1 MKLQRKQDRN
11 AMKGSKSHEAISNI
25 VGVAGNAISPESL
38 YAAVKDVI
46 DHARGMVARSVNT
59 VMVQAYWTIGR
70 LIVENEQ
77 KGARRAEYGKRV
89 LLDLSRRL
97 TLEYGKGFTIT
108 NIQYMRQ
115 FYLLFPNYHSV
126 SGELSWTHYRR
137 LMAVSDRDARDWYAA
152 ECVACNWSVR
162 ELNRQIVTQ
171 TYERVL
177 NASAPPTVRRRR
189 NLVAEESASVP
200 SEILKDPYILEF
212 LGVPA
217 DTRLHET
224 ALETMLISH
233 LSAFLLELGRGFCFV
248 ARQKR
253 LSYDDEDLFVD
264 LVFYHS
270 VLKCHVLIDLKV
282 GRLTHKDVGQMDSY
296 VRMFD
301 AQYRRPDDNPTI
313 GLLLCSEKR
322 ESVVKYSVLAEHRQ
336 VFASRYMLE
345 LPSEEVLKRQL
356 SFERERINLQLE
368 QDSKGSIEP

>member
-1 MKLQRKQDRN
+1 
-11 AMKGSKSHEAISNI
+11 
-25 VGVAGNAISPESL
+25 
-38 YAAVKDVI
+38 
-46 DHARGMVARSVNT
+46 
-59 VMVQAYWTIGR
+59 
-70 LIVENEQ
+70 
-77 KGARRAEYGKRV
+77 
-89 LLDLSRRL
+89 
-97 TLEYGKGFTIT
+97 
-108 NIQYMRQ
+108 
-115 FYLLFPNYHSV
+115 
-126 SGELSWTHYRR
+126 
-137 LMAVSDRDARDWYAA
+137 MAVSDRDARDWYSA
-152 ECVACNWSVR
+152 ECAACNWSVR

-171 TYERVL
+171 TYERL
-177 NASAPPTVRRRR
+177 LDASASPTVRRRR
-189 NLVAEESASVP
+189 NPAVDESSSVP
-200 SEILKDPYILEF
+200 AEVLKDPYVLEF

-301 AQYRRPDDNPTI
+301 VQYRRPDDNPTI

-356 SFERERINLQLE
+356 SLERERITRLQLE
-368 QDSKGSIEP
+368 QKSKEAIEL